1 MSAALTNSKEME
13 AQTGPGTADRSH
25 GWRER
30 RRGSCVPS
38 LPPQPQL
45 SPLHG
50 PPLPVPVP
58 SLCPAGSPIAA
69 AGARGQ
75 AESLAAS
82 QKRWP
87 EGLVCI
93 HAAPGDRGSAVW
105 RVCIFSFY
113 RKHRPQEDSPSVHV
127 GEPCLGGWMT
137 LRACLAPGP
146 LSSRSYSL
154 SR

>member
-1 MSAALTNSKEME
+1 MSAALANSKEME

-69 AGARGQ
+69 AGAGGRLSPLLLRRNAGRKVSCVFTRLQ
-75 AESLAAS
+75 VTVALPSGGFAFS
-82 QKRWP
+82 HFTGNIGRRKT
-87 EGLVCI
+87 
-93 HAAPGDRGSAVW
+93 APVSTWGSPAW
-105 RVCIFSFY
+105 
-113 RKHRPQEDSPSVHV
+113 
-127 GEPCLGGWMT
+127 GAG
-137 LRACLAPGP
+137 
-146 LSSRSYSL
+146 
-154 SR
+154 